1 MDSLPVNILD
11 LAVIVTVLL
20 GALVGLALGFV
31 KSGLFVLSWV
41 GAIIVTI
48 RYFPVARPYGH
59 QYIETPWLADVA
71 AGGALFLV
79 ALTIFFLISSIIGGW
94 VRDSRL
100 NALDRSLGMLA
111 GIATGALLI
120 CSLYIVGDSM
130 WKEDDQPIWVLEAR
144 SLPLIKAG
152 AEPLR
157 SLVPGEA
164 AGSARETHDKARKV
178 IETEK
183 MLRDMIAPTPKGG
196 DKTRSSGYGDK
207 ERRDMERLIE
217 TNR

>member
-1 MDSLPVNILD
+1 MDSLPVNVLD
-11 LAVIVTVLL
+11 LAVVVTILL

-31 KSGLFVLSWV
+31 KSGLFILSWV

-48 RYFPVARPYGH
+48 SYFPLARPYGH
-59 QYIETPWLADVA
+59 EYIETPWLADVA

-79 ALTIFFLISSIIGGW
+79 SLTVLFLISSIIGGW

-100 NALDRSLGMLA
+100 NALDRSLGMLS
-111 GIATGALLI
+111 GIATAALLI

-144 SLPLIKAG
+144 ALPLIKAG

-157 SLVPGEA
+157 SLVPGGA
-164 AGSARETHDKARKV
+164 ADSAKETHDKARKV

-183 MLRDMIAPTPKGG
+183 MLRDLIAPTPKGS
-196 DKTRSSGYGDK
+196 DKKPSGGYGKK

>member
-1 MDSLPVNILD
+1 MDSLPVNVLD
-11 LAVIVTVLL
+11 LAVVITLLL

-31 KSGLFVLSWV
+31 KSGLFILSWV

-48 RYFPVARPYGH
+48 RYFPLARPYG
-59 QYIETPWLADVA
+59 QEYIETPWLADVA

-79 ALTIFFLISSIIGGW
+79 SLTVFFLISSIIGSW
-94 VRDSRL
+94 VRESRL

-111 GIATGALLI
+111 GIATAALLV
-120 CSLYIVGDSM
+120 CSLYIVGESM
-130 WKEDDQPIWVLEAR
+130 WREDDQPTWVIEAR
-144 SLPLIKAG
+144 SLELIKAG

-164 AGSARETHDKARKV
+164 ADSARETHDKARKM

-183 MLRDMIAPTPKGG
+183 MLRDMIAPTPKGD
-196 DKTRSSGYGDK
+196 DKKAPGGYDDK

-217 TNR
+217 SNR

>member
-11 LAVIVTVLL
+11 LAVVVTILL

-31 KSGLFVLSWV
+31 QSGLFILCWV

-48 RYFPVARPYGH
+48 RYFPLVRPYG
-59 QYIETPWLADVA
+59 QEYIETPWLADVA

-79 ALTIFFLISSIIGGW
+79 SLTIFFLISSIIGGW

-100 NALDRSLGMLA
+100 NALDRSLGMLS
-111 GIATGALLI
+111 GVATAALLI

-130 WKEDDQPIWVLEAR
+130 WKEDDQPKWVLKAR
-144 SLPLIKAG
+144 ALPLIKAG
-152 AEPLR
+152 AESLR
-157 SLVPGEA
+157 SLVPGGA
-164 AGSARETHDKARKV
+164 TDSARETHDKARKV

-183 MLRDMIAPTPKGG
+183 MLRDMIAPAPKGR
-196 DKTRSSGYGDK
+196 DKKPAGGYGEK